1 MRGKVRKSIALIGEG
16 ITEKFYFE
24 SLKAY
29 RRFKIK
35 IEPAFPSHSDIEDIV
50 NLAEKFVLEEYD
62 YVVCLI
68 DMDKIIQN
76 QTELKKYK
84 RYKKRLLDD
93 TNRIRKTKKLTLWFI
108 ETNPCTE
115 FWFLL
120 HFLPSL
126 STKKYQTQDELIKE
140 LQKYMPGYE
149 KTKHY
154 FKRTDLFCY
163 LNQHGDINRAM
174 QNAEKLCEKSKE
186 NPEDE
191 ISYSEIYKVINLI
204 NELQSMV

>member
-1 MRGKVRKSIALIGEG
+1 MRGKVRKSIAIIGEG
-16 ITEKFYFE
+16 ITEKRYFE
-24 SLKAY
+24 SLRSY
-29 RRFKIK
+29 RRFNIK
-35 IEPAFPSHSDIEDIV
+35 IEPAFPRPSNLNDMLY
-50 NLAEKFVLEEYD
+50 LAERFIKEEYD
-62 YVVCLI
+62 YVICLI
-68 DMDKIIQN
+68 DLDKIQSN
-76 QTELKKYK
+76 PTEAKRYYKHKNERKYK
-84 RYKKRLLDD
+84 KV
-93 TNRIRKTKKLTLWFI
+93 TFI

-126 STKKYQTQDELIKE
+126 SEKRYQNQTELKRE

-154 FKRTDLFCY
+154 FNRTNLFCY
-163 LNQHGDINRAM
+163 LNEHGDINRAM
-174 QNAEKLCEKSKE
+174 QHAEKLCEKSKE

-204 NELQSMV
+204 NELQPME